1 VQTSCVELN
10 LLLYSISCMCKNI
23 WLVRHTSFVLLISTS
38 AFEQTKQ
45 YCARYASVRYH
56 WQWII
61 LQVAAS
67 TLVAA
72 AASASSAAVAPTAVA
87 VAHTVLFVALT
98 TFASDLLWSTRR
110 FSYALLA
117 FTQLVQYA
125 HLCLHRLLLAVRVSQ
140 RPNAQHNVV

>member
-1 VQTSCVELN
+1 
-10 LLLYSISCMCKNI
+10 MCKNI

-87 VAHTVLFVALT
+87 VAHTLLFVAHSQHLQAIY
-98 TFASDLLWSTRR
+98 FG
-110 FSYALLA
+110 ALGALA
-117 FTQLVQYA
+117 TP
-125 HLCLHRLLLAVRVSQ
+125 CLRSRSLYNTLICACIGYCSQ
-140 RPNAQHNVV
+140 